1 MDSSPI
7 YTALVEELRGQ
18 PAGVPTSPPASSDTP
33 TISFETA
40 DSMMTTPIS
49 TEIASN
55 WLATEPRADDE
66 LYSAP
71 PNGSGTKD
79 PGS

>member
-18 PAGVPTSPPASSDTP
+18 PAGASSDTP

-40 DSMMTTPIS
+40 DSMTTTPIS

-55 WLATEPRADDE
+55 RFAAEPRADDD
-66 LYSAP
+66 LYSAR

-79 PGS
+79 LG